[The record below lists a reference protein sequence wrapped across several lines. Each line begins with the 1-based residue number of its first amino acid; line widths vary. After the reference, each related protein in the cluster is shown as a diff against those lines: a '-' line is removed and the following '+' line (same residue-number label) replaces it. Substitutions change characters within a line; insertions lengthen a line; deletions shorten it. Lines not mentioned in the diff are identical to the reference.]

1 MIRSLLLVALAA
13 AAWGQTPDPTWD
25 SVFQR
30 KQGWNGADGAYSVQ
44 LDGGWTGWLFSDTFV
59 GRVAADGS
67 RHDSK
72 FIHNSWARIHRD
84 RPGINLFG
92 VKEMVSRVG
101 SWFWV
106 YQPVLDARQKGWL
119 FLGEF
124 ATSPEGPEGLN
135 FQQVGTSLC
144 SLDWS
149 GTEPL
154 LGPPLKVPHFE
165 PKPALNF
172 GAAVLTGP
180 DYSWIYGTRDFGDH
194 KEVLLA
200 RVESGKLDNFGAWEF
215 YPDWSHDL
223 KQAKP
228 LLPQASNE
236 LSVYWHRG
244 EARLLTQV
252 GSEIW
257 LHRGKSPWEFGEPVV
272 VARLPEVDGVFP
284 YNAKAHPEM
293 GWPLLITYNRNAFPP
308 ERVMEKAD
316 RYRPG
321 CLRLEKDPW
330 LP

>member
-1 MIRSLLLVALAA
+1 MIRQILLLALCG

-30 KQGWNGADGAYSVQ
+30 KQGWNGADGAYSVK

-72 FIHNSWARIHRD
+72 FIHNSWARIHSTQ
-84 RPGINLFG
+84 PAINLFG
-92 VKEMVSRVG
+92 VKEVAHKEG

-106 YQPVLDARQKGWL
+106 YQPVLDAKQKGWL

-124 ATSPEGPEGLN
+124 ATSPDGPEGLN

-144 SLDWS
+144 SLDWT
-149 GTEPL
+149 GTEPR
-154 LGPPLKVPHFE
+154 LGTPLQVPHFE
-165 PKPALNF
+165 AKPALNF
-172 GAAVLTGP
+172 GAAVLTGS

-200 RVESGKLDNFGAWEF
+200 RVAAGKLDDFKAWEF

-236 LSVYWHRG
+236 LSVYWHQG
-244 EARLLTQV
+244 EVRLLTQV
-252 GSEIW
+252 GLEVR
-257 LHRGKSPWEFGEPVV
+257 LYRGQSPSEFGEPVV
-272 VARLPEVDGVFP
+272 VARLPETDGVFP